1 MKTDFE
7 QETAEE
13 AELQALIRKIGPADR
28 VSMGEAAARWKTVGK
43 PLFSL
48 GMLEDAGLIEQK
60 ANGFRTVRLELTDLG
75 KKVCEELMIIENLL
89 NGGV

>member
-1 MKTDFE
+1 MPELAERKGKMKTDFE

-48 GMLEDAGLIEQK
+48 ESWRMQ
-60 ANGFRTVRLELTDLG
+60 
-75 KKVCEELMIIENLL
+75 
-89 NGGV
+89 